1 MRVAILANDW
11 TGYLDASGRELAA
24 RGVELLVVHQEDA
37 AHVDFADRELE
48 TYAET
53 STWRG
58 APEAGSTVARVG
70 AFRPDAVLMHSWHLA
85 GYRAVMKALP
95 PGTLRVLWMDNVWR
109 ATAKQWAGRA
119 TARRYVQPLFDA
131 VMVPGERTEFFAQ
144 RLGFAPQDVIRG
156 SLCADTRL
164 FATGPRSGE
173 EIASRAEFLAVLRLV
188 HHKGADVLAEAFG
201 RYRSSGGTWGLAVAG
216 LGPMADAFDG
226 IPGARLLGFQQPREV
241 AELMRH
247 SSCLVNPSRIEPYG
261 LVLHEGAVSGLPLI
275 TSHAVG
281 AAPTLVSDGQ
291 NGLTVAADD
300 PAALAQAL
308 HRMSSEPPARLAEMS
323 AVSRALGARIDS
335 PGWARHLHAEL
346 ESRLAAI
353 RA

>member
-37 AHVDFADRELE
+37 AHVAFAERALE
-48 TYAET
+48 SYAET
-53 STWRG
+53 LTWRG
-58 APEAGSTVARVG
+58 APEADPAVARVG
-70 AFRPDAVLMHSWHLA
+70 AFRPDAVLMHSWHQQ
-85 GYRAVMKALP
+85 GYRAVMRSLA

-109 ATAKQWAGRA
+109 ATVKQWAGRA

-131 VMVPGERTEFFAQ
+131 VMVPGERTEFFAR

-188 HHKGADVLAEAFG
+188 HHKGADVLAEAYRAYHAAGG
-201 RYRSSGGTWGLAVAG
+201 RWGLAVAG
-216 LGPMADAFDG
+216 LGPMSAAFEG
-226 IPGARLLGFQQPREV
+226 VPGVRMLGFQQPSEV

-247 SSCLVNPSRIEPYG
+247 ASCLVNPSRIEPYG

-275 TSHAVG
+275 STHAVG

-300 PAALAQAL
+300 AGALARAL
-308 HRMSSEPPARLAEMS
+308 GRMSGEPPERLTEMS

-335 PGWARHLHAEL
+335 PGWARHLHTEL
-346 ESRLAAI
+346 ETRLGEL
-353 RA
+353 RR